1 MVIDSPVRLEEVCVE
16 VGSFRLDS
24 ISLEVRPGEYL
35 VILGPTGCGKTVLLE
50 TLLGLHSPSRGRV
63 LLGGRDAVGSPPE
76 QRNLGYIPQDY
87 ALFPTM
93 TVRQNL
99 AFGPEIR
106 RWPGAEVHSRVEE
119 LLDLLALAHLAD
131 RLPAHL
137 SGGEKQRVALGRA
150 LAVHPR
156 TLILDEPLSAL
167 DTGRRS
173 ELAGQL
179 RSLQRRL
186 QGSFLHVCHDLD
198 EALRV
203 ADRIAI
209 MRDGCL
215 VQVGAP
221 EEVLQRPLD
230 AFVAR
235 FTGNPNVFPVR
246 SASGRQVA
254 LEDGTLLATS
264 HPARTTAAAIRPEAL
279 RLLEDGAQTGPA
291 TVLEGRVLE
300 RIRRSLALEVKVR
313 TEPGGSVWTLLAP
326 HGCTASPGSSVRLA
340 VPPDAVW
347 CLPEE
352 ASEAPSWGRRLKPR
366 WEGRS
371 RGL

>member
-1 MVIDSPVRLEEVCVE
+1 VVTDCPVRLEEVWVE
-16 VGSFRLDS
+16 VGSFHLES
-24 ISLEVRPGEYL
+24 VSLEVRAGEYL
-35 VILGPTGCGKTVLLE
+35 VVLGPTGCGKTVLLE

-63 LLGGRDAVGSPPE
+63 VLGGVDASDSPPE
-76 QRNLGYIPQDY
+76 ERNLGYIPQDY

-106 RWPGAEVHSRVEE
+106 GWPRAEVRSRVDE
-119 LLDLLALAHLAD
+119 LLGLLGLDHLAE
-131 RLPAHL
+131 RHPAHL

-150 LAVHPR
+150 LAVNPS

-173 ELAGQL
+173 ELAGRL
-179 RSLQRRL
+179 RGLQR
-186 QGSFLHVCHDLD
+186 QIHGSFLHVCHDLD
-198 EALRV
+198 EALHV

-209 MRDGCL
+209 MRDGRL

-221 EEVLQRPLD
+221 EEVLQRPQD

-246 SASGRQVA
+246 SAAEGQVV
-254 LEDGTLLATS
+254 LEDGTRLVTDL
-264 HPARTTAAAIRPEAL
+264 PVRPTAVALRPEAL
-279 RLLEDGAQTGPA
+279 RLLEDGAEPCQA
-291 TVLEGRVLE
+291 SVLSGRVSR
-300 RIRRSLALEVKVR
+300 RIRRSLVQEVQVRLE
-313 TEPGGSVWTLLAP
+313 PSGSLWTLVADP
-326 HGCTASPGSSVRLA
+326 SCTLDEGDLVRLA
-340 VPPDAVW
+340 VPAGVVW

-352 ASEAPSWGRRLKPR
+352 RAD
-366 WEGRS
+366 
-371 RGL
+371 